1 MGGHMTIG
9 IATRG
14 PRAGAAALQILRA
27 VEAIGSG
34 SIGGFA
40 VFHWRDT
47 SGALHHAVTQ
57 DQGTLT
63 LDPAPGWE
71 TATHAAIISSG
82 PNRPEPLLQFVPGSP
97 DTGFVTGHRLPTS
110 LLPDGAVLNTAALQ
124 AMAAGGFDQAQLEAL
139 LATGPAMDAG
149 LICLPLEG
157 PVLIADSP
165 RVASRDDTGRFHW
178 SAGPDLA
185 CALLHNSIH
194 TASVHGQA
202 LAEALGGIGRAALG
216 GPVADYVCSRLP
228 DRLPVQR
235 AAADF
240 IELTPAGEVIALH
253 SADPAYHGARGRIT
267 AIYQS
272 TAVHCQGRRI
282 GQAVSEVFSGLEP
295 GLLIQGPRRDFVW
308 KRDI

>member
-1 MGGHMTIG
+1 MTIG

-14 PRAGAAALQILRA
+14 PGAGAAAMQILRA

-34 SIGGFA
+34 AIGGFA
-40 VFHWRDT
+40 VFHWRDAA
-47 SGALHHAVTQ
+47 GALHHAVTQ
-57 DQGTLT
+57 DQGSLT
-63 LDPAPGWE
+63 LNPAPGWE

-82 PNRPEPLLQFVPGSP
+82 PNRPEPLLQFLPGHA
-97 DTGFVTGHRLPTS
+97 DIGFVTGHRLPSS
-110 LLPDGAVLNTAALQ
+110 LLPDGSVLNTTALQ
-124 AMAAGGFDQAQLEAL
+124 AMSAGGFDQAALKTL
-139 LATGPAMDAG
+139 LAGGPALDAG
-149 LICLPLEG
+149 LICLPLSG

-165 RVASRDDTGRFHW
+165 RVRSRDDTGRFHW

-194 TASVHGQA
+194 AASVHGQA
-202 LAEALGGIGRAALG
+202 LAEALGGIGREALG
-216 GPVADYVCSRLP
+216 GPAAGHVCTRLP
-228 DRLPVQR
+228 DRLPVHA

-240 IELTPAGEVIALH
+240 IEISPAGEVIALH

-272 TAVHCQGRRI
+272 TPVHCQGRGI

-308 KRDI
+308 KRDS